1 MHTTYH
7 LLSIFFTLSLFNI
20 LQAAPQN
27 HIDYVPK
34 YRSEQTNVLLSKI
47 SYTDRKMMVH
57 FQYITEKENTTIEL
71 SGSGTDTPWKLH
83 TPSRSRSGGLVKLG
97 TITDV
102 NINGVLHTAHIDA
115 TQSLALSPKKGDI
128 ITGVVHFD
136 RLPGSI
142 RAIHFTAGNLF
153 VCKDLMIKD
162 ATHPLLGT
170 QTQMHGSIAHFHR
183 SVSSS
188 GITISQKEPPSR
200 PAQLPKK
207 EADPELTRA
216 EAPIDYAPKQLRTS
230 TDLTCNT
237 RVNLKNVYFEDNSAS
252 YAGRVEALKTIQ
264 IVIDYM
270 RYYPKATIILHGHT
284 DVHGSS
290 INNLE
295 LSKKRV
301 LAVRNTL
308 VTRGIDA
315 DRIKYIAHGDR
326 QPLPG
331 KSKGNKKNRRVEVE
345 VICNGN
351 K

>member
-1 MHTTYH
+1 MYMMRH
-7 LLSIFFTLSLFNI
+7 LLLLILAPIFSHS
-20 LQAAPQN
+20 LQAAPQD

-34 YRSEQTNVLLSKI
+34 YRSEQSNVLLSKI

-57 FQYITEKENTTIEL
+57 FQYITEKEGTTIEL
-71 SGSGTDTPWKLH
+71 SGSGTETPWKLH

-102 NINGVLHTAHIDA
+102 TLNGTIHTAHVDA
-115 TQSLALSPKKGDI
+115 NQSLSLSPKKGDI

-136 RLPGSI
+136 LLPGSI
-142 RAIHFTAGNLF
+142 RAIHFTAGSLF
-153 VCKDLMIKD
+153 VCNDLMIKD

-170 QTQMHGSIAHFHR
+170 QSQMQGSIDHFHR
-183 SVSSS
+183 SVSSN
-188 GITISQKEPPSR
+188 GITIATKEAPSR
-200 PAQLPKK
+200 PTPMPETKK
-207 EADPELTRA
+207 DPELERA
-216 EAPIDYAPKQLRTS
+216 EAPIDYAPKQLQSS
-230 TDLTCNT
+230 TDLACNT

-270 RYYPKATIILHGHT
+270 RYYPEAQIILHGHT

-315 DRIKYIAHGDR
+315 DRIQYIAHGDS

-345 VICNGN
+345 VLCGD